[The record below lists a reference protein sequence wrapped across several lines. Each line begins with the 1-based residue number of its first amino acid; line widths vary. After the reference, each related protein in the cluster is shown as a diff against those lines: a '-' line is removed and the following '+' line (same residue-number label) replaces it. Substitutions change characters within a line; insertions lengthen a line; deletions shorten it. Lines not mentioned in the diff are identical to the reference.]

1 MIVVG
6 RTRSHAG
13 GYPQE
18 DIAIVGSTG
27 NIYTVTIGLI
37 PTCTC
42 PDSRKGNE
50 CKHKVYALH
59 TVLKAPERLQYQR
72 ALLTSEL
79 HKIFAKAPALPTD
92 TRSSDDTDGKRKPTD
107 GECPIW

>member
-1 MIVVG
+1 MLIVSRMIVVG
-6 RTRSHAG
+6 RTRSETG
-13 GYPQE
+13 GYPRE
-18 DIAIVGSTG
+18 DIAVVGSTG

-42 PDSRKGNE
+42 PDSLKGNE
-50 CKHKVYALH
+50 CKHKVYVLH

-79 HKIFAKAPALPTD
+79 LEIFTHAPPVPTYSK
-92 TRSSDDTDGKRKPTD
+92 SSD
-107 GECPIW
+107 